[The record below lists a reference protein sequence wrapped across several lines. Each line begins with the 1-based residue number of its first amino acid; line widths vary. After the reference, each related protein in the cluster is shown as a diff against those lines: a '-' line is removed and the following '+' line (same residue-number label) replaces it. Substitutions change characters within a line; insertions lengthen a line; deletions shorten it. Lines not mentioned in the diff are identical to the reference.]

1 MASLSCRKE
10 VEAEL
15 LLLCKTRFMG
25 LRAPLKYVSGQ
36 FFSIAQECR
45 VDPCYGAS
53 RGKMMTDGA
62 TGTASK

>member
-25 LRAPLKYVSGQ
+25 LRALLKYVSGGL
-36 FFSIAQECR
+36 FSIAQGFR
-45 VDPCYGAS
+45 VDPYRGAS